1 MYEVLNKDMM
11 KSKILPHLFVAKCSY
26 VSEND
31 LAETL
36 PCIRYMLKTG
46 SQWHITFAFA
56 LCCLR

>member
-11 KSKILPHLFVAKCSY
+11 KSKIQPHLFVAKCGY
-26 VSEND
+26 VSKND

-36 PCIRYMLKTG
+36 PYIRYMLETG

-56 LCCLR
+56 

>member
-36 PCIRYMLKTG
+36 LCIRYMLETG

-56 LCCLR
+56 